1 MNQLSIL
8 LIEDDPDD
16 VELMQEALKNAE
28 IDYSIKV
35 LGEGNT
41 VLPYLEMCKNFP
53 NVIVLDLNIPKLHG
67 REVLQQL
74 KSSPKFRA
82 IPVAVL
88 TTASS
93 QKERENCLQA
103 GADTF
108 ITKPSTVDGFARTV
122 EQIAG
127 IAVDAN

>member
-16 VELMQEALKNAE
+16 VELMQEALKNAK
-28 IDYSIKV
+28 IDYSMKV

-41 VLPYLEMCKNFP
+41 VLPYLELCKNFP
-53 NVIVLDLNIPKLHG
+53 SVIVLDLNIPKLHG
-67 REVLQQL
+67 REVLHLL
-74 KSSPKFRA
+74 KNSMRFQD

-93 QKERENCLQA
+93 QKEQEICISA
-103 GADTF
+103 GADIF
-108 ITKPSTVDGFARTV
+108 ITKPSTVEGFTKTV
-122 EQIAG
+122 QQIVG
-127 IAVDAN
+127 IAVET

>member
-28 IDYSIKV
+28 IGYSMKV
-35 LGEGNT
+35 LSEGNT
-41 VLPYLEMCKNFP
+41 VVPYLEMCKNFP
-53 NVIVLDLNIPKLHG
+53 SVIVLDLNIPKLHG

-74 KSSPKFRA
+74 KNSMRFQA

-93 QKERENCLQA
+93 LKEKEHCLNA
-103 GADTF
+103 GADIF
-108 ITKPSTVDGFARTV
+108 ITKPST
-122 EQIAG
+122 
-127 IAVDAN
+127 

>member
-28 IDYSIKV
+28 IHYTMKV

-41 VLPYLEMCKNFP
+41 VLPYLELCKNFP
-53 NVIVLDLNIPKLHG
+53 SVIVLDLNIPKLHG
-67 REVLQQL
+67 SEVLRQL
-74 KSSPKFRA
+74 KKSLRFQG

-93 QKERENCLQA
+93 QKEQEICISA
-103 GADTF
+103 G
-108 ITKPSTVDGFARTV
+108 
-122 EQIAG
+122 
-127 IAVDAN
+127 

>member
-28 IDYSIKV
+28 IHYTMKV

-41 VLPYLEMCKNFP
+41 VLPYLELCKNFP
-53 NVIVLDLNIPKLHG
+53 SVIVLDLNIPKLHG
-67 REVLQQL
+67 SEVLRQL
-74 KSSPKFRA
+74 KKSLRFQG

-93 QKERENCLQA
+93 QKEQEICISA
-103 GADTF
+103 GADIF
-108 ITKPSTVDGFARTV
+108 ITKPSTVDGFTKTV
-122 EQIAG
+122 QQIVG
-127 IAVDAN
+127 IAVEN

>member
-28 IDYSIKV
+28 IDYSMKV
-35 LGEGNT
+35 LAEGNT
-41 VLPYLEMCKNFP
+41 VLPHLELCKNFP
-53 NVIVLDLNIPKLHG
+53 SVIVLDLNIPKLHG

-74 KSSPKFRA
+74 KSSASFRD

-103 GADTF
+103 GANIF
-108 ITKPSTVDGFARTV
+108 ITKPS
-122 EQIAG
+122 
-127 IAVDAN
+127 

>member
-16 VELMQEALKNAE
+16 IELMQEALKNAE
-28 IDYSIKV
+28 IQYSMKV

-41 VLPYLEMCKNFP
+41 VLPYLELCKNFP

-74 KSSPKFRA
+74 KNSSRFQD

-93 QKERENCLQA
+93 QKERDNCLGA
-103 GADTF
+103 GADIF
-108 ITKPSTVDGFARTV
+108 ITKPSTVEGFTKTV
-122 EQIAG
+122 EQIVG
-127 IAVDAN
+127 IAIEN